1 MIRSSFRSW
10 LAALFSVV
18 FLSFSGCGKKEPPLT
33 VVTTGTNAPF
43 SYEKDG
49 ALVGFDLSLVRVLA
63 EAMGREIKVKS
74 EPLKNL
80 LDMVSSGRAD
90 IAIGGL
96 SITGERKGQVDF
108 IPYHKGGFAMVA
120 FGNAEDLKES
130 KNLSGKKIAVCQG
143 SMLEGLV
150 KTTWI
155 EIPNVFVIS
164 VDLKKS
170 DDIPSNLRSGT
181 WNAFVMDAD
190 SAKYFVATHPGFTL
204 VPLDMIEPL
213 ELGIA
218 VPKGSHYAQQILT
231 AMETKKEQI
240 EKLRNEHFSAAAN

>member
-1 MIRSSFRSW
+1 MIRFSFRS
-10 LAALFSVV
+10 LFAALFSAV
-18 FLSFSGCGKKEPPLT
+18 FLFFSGCGRKEPPLT

-49 ALVGFDLSLVRVLA
+49 ELVGFDLSLVRILA
-63 EAMGREIKVKS
+63 EAMGREIKVKC

-80 LDMVSSGRAD
+80 LDIVSSGRAD
-90 IAIGGL
+90 IAIGGI
-96 SITGERKGQVDF
+96 SITGDRKGQVDF
-108 IPYHKGGFAMVA
+108 VPYHKGGFAMVA
-120 FGNAEDLKES
+120 FGSSEDLKDS

-150 KTTWI
+150 KSAWI

-164 VDLKKS
+164 VDLQKP
-170 DDIPSNLRSGT
+170 DDIPSNLRSGM

-190 SAKYFVATHPGFTL
+190 SAKHFVATHSGFTL
-204 VPLDMIEPL
+204 VPLEMIEPL

-218 VPKGSHYAQQILT
+218 VPKGSHYAQLIIS

-240 EKLRNEHFSAAAN
+240 DKLKNEHFSAAAN